1 MVKISGAKIS
11 KPRNT
16 RAPAPPA
23 HARARARAAKIFKVL
38 CARARAGTNPASNP
52 SPLTTTIESFL
63 RTGPSQ
69 PEIKRSKVPAYLIS

>member
-38 CARARAGTNPASNP
+38 CAR
-52 SPLTTTIESFL
+52 
-63 RTGPSQ
+63 
-69 PEIKRSKVPAYLIS
+69 VPAPARVPALINTRRRLGANMSPFRFSIEFYHENAFFM